1 MMIAGPKLIQ
11 ERAVGVGL
19 ALAAVIL
26 LAQPALA
33 QAASDAQSATETALP
48 GDRLAWMIGRWRGDG
63 WMIDATRQRET
74 FDIFEEIRVGS
85 HGEAV
90 ILFGEGF
97 SPAGSGRSGTS
108 THNATGMITRK
119 GVGYEMRSVTSQGHQ
134 QDAAMSISD
143 DGFAWSV
150 SLGPHGRL
158 DYEARH
164 VDGVWEE
171 TGAYCPPTGECQ
183 QNFYMRLTRA
193 E

>member
-1 MMIAGPKLIQ
+1 MRAGGVAQAL
-11 ERAVGVGL
+11 AVGL
-19 ALAAVIL
+19 L

-33 QAASDAQSATETALP
+33 QTASEQASAAETALP
-48 GDRLAWMIGRWRGDG
+48 GDALAWMIGRWRGDG
-63 WMIDATRQRET
+63 WTIDATRQRES

-119 GVGYEMRSVTSQGHQ
+119 GDGYEMRSVTSQGHQ
-134 QDAAMSISD
+134 QDAVMTISD

-171 TGAYCPPTGECQ
+171 TGAYCPPAGACQ

-193 E
+193 D